1 MCSSDLIGKEKSV
14 DAETNKKKKF
24 KVPHTYVII
33 GIIILLMAIS
43 TYIVPAG
50 EYTRVVDEAT
60 GRTVVDP
67 DSFTY
72 VEQTPIGPFELF
84 MTIPNGLV
92 ESANIVFFIFVIAG
106 AFEIITATGAIDS
119 GISRI
124 ALKFRNSGKW
134 IIPVFLVIFSI
145 FGATIGLAEESLLFV
160 PLGVMLA
167 RAVGYDAIVG
177 VAMVLLGAASGFTS
191 GAMNPFTVGVA
202 QGLAELTLFSGI
214 TFRLIILAVML
225 VVTAIYIMRYAEK
238 VKANPQLSAVYELEQ
253 AEKGK
258 ILNLDDLPELT
269 TRHILVLLALLAGLV
284 AIVIGVFNYDWYI
297 TEISTAFLITGLA
310 GGFLGGMGPSRVS
323 EKFVQGARGVVFGAL
338 VVGIARAIL
347 ITMQSGMILDTMVH
361 GLSQVVSKLPGS
373 ITAGGMF
380 IVQSLLNFLIPSGSG
395 QAAATM
401 PIMVPLADVTG
412 VQRQVA
418 VLAFQ
423 LGDGFSNAIIPYT
436 ASCMGSLSVAN
447 VPWERWAKWFIKL
460 LGIWYLIGMIFVIVA
475 QAIGYA

>member
-1 MCSSDLIGKEKSV
+1 MTPEPK
-14 DAETNKKKKF
+14 KKKKF

-33 GIIILLMAIS
+33 GFIILIMAVS
-43 TYIVPAG
+43 TYIIPAG
-50 EYTRVVDEAT
+50 QYERVVDEAT

-72 VEQTPIGPFELF
+72 VEQSPIKPFDLF
-84 MTIPNGLV
+84 KTIPVGLD
-92 ESANIVFFIFVIAG
+92 ESASIVFFIFVIAG
-106 AFEIITATGAIDS
+106 SFEIIAKTGAIDS

-134 IIPVFLVIFSI
+134 IIPIFLVIFAA
-145 FGATIGLAEESLLFV
+145 FGATIGLAEECLLFV

-191 GAMNPFTVGVA
+191 GALNPFTVGVA
-202 QGLAELTLFSGI
+202 QGLAESTMFSGI
-214 TFRLIILAVML
+214 TYRLIIMAVM
-225 VVTAIYIMRYAEK
+225 VIVTSIYIMRYAAK
-238 VKANPQLSAVYELEQ
+238 VKANPQLSVVHELEI

-258 ILNLDDLPELT
+258 VIDLDELPELT
-269 TRHILVLLALLAGLV
+269 GRHMIVLAILVLGLV
-284 AIVIGVFNYDWYI
+284 AVVFGVFNYGWYI
-297 TEISTAFLITGLA
+297 TEISTTFLITGLA
-310 GGFLGGMGPSRVS
+310 AGFAGGMGPSKVS
-323 EKFVQGARGVVFGAL
+323 EHFVTGAKGVVFGAL

-361 GLSQVVSKLPGS
+361 GLSQIVGRLPSS
-373 ITAGGMF
+373 ITAVGMF
-380 IVQSLLNFLIPSGSG
+380 IVQSFLNFLIPSGSG

-447 VPWERWAKWFIKL
+447 VPWERWAKWFVKL
-460 LGIWYLIGMIFVIVA
+460 LGIWYAIGFVLVIIA